1 LKRKIVAAVFGAVL
15 ALSMIGGA
23 LAAPG
28 PGVNNCWGT
37 VVSQRATYYGDIGEH
52 IKLQSEPRLG
62 VGNLAKLFQMTV
74 GELASFLS
82 FLDDFTGDDPAGVT
96 HCP

>member
-1 LKRKIVAAVFGAVL
+1 MKRKIIAAILGALL
-15 ALSMIGGA
+15 ALSTVGGV

-37 VVSQRATYYGDIGEH
+37 VVSQRATFYHDIGEH

-74 GELASFLS
+74 GELASLLS

-96 HCP
+96 NCS